1 MIKALTR
8 SSFVLFAAIIALSA
22 LVGAPVQA
30 ADRCMRASQ
39 CRGPLPQICMRCSGG
54 HSACAHWA
62 CVHHTCEIQI
72 CGGHLTR
79 Y

>member
-8 SSFVLFAAIIALSA
+8 SPTLFAAIVTLNA
-22 LVGAPVQA
+22 LVGGPVQA
-30 ADRCMRASQ
+30 AERCTTAQQ
-39 CRGPLPQICMRCSGG
+39 CHGPLPQICMRCSGG
-54 HSACAHWA
+54 QFACAHWA
-62 CVHHTCEIQI
+62 CVRHACEVQM